1 MLPLQS
7 LQSCMASKSVW
18 ISQLYPHLEF
28 VDAKFNPFPNPIQY
42 GIERRGN
49 RLGNEVQR
57 HSLFL
62 NTAAQPSEKDKA
74 LVEVPQTENKTS
86 IHQGTTQLMNSL
98 ASSIEETLS
107 KKFDDLQ
114 KNGLEK
120 YINQKVES
128 MLKDKDATGG
138 NVVSYPESNEA
149 ISSDVIATR
158 EIKTKSSNKRKVEL
172 TMPITAHEKK
182 GKKSKGSTIV

>member
-1 MLPLQS
+1 
-7 LQSCMASKSVW
+7 MASKSVW

-28 VDAKFNPFPNPIQY
+28 VDAKFNNFPNPIQY

-49 RLGNEVQR
+49 RMANEVER

-74 LVEVPQTENKTS
+74 LVELPQTKNTTS
-86 IHQGTTQLMNSL
+86 INQGTTQLMSSL
-98 ASSIEETLS
+98 TSSIEDTLA

-120 YINQKVES
+120 YINQKVKEMLDNNKNKES
-128 MLKDKDATGG
+128 
-138 NVVSYPESNEA
+138 VVSYPESNEP
-149 ISSDVIATR
+149 ISADVVETR
-158 EIKTKSSNKRKVEL
+158 EIKSKSSNKRKTRLPVAIL
-172 TMPITAHEKK
+172 DHEKK
-182 GKKSKGSTIV
+182 VKKVKGSTIV